1 MLLMKLL
8 LKAALPDTPYWI
20 IQQMAKTEFKRREVE
35 KSLSG
40 QRYVNNHKQGVGIII
55 MIHSESTIII
65 CKTQKEKWKRI
76 KNDCGSIDNA
86 VYRAYIQCYRK

>member
-40 QRYVNNHKQGVGIII
+40 QRYEKTKNRDNYETTMNID
-55 MIHSESTIII
+55 
-65 CKTQKEKWKRI
+65 KTQINSNPLRSE
-76 KNDCGSIDNA
+76 
-86 VYRAYIQCYRK
+86 